1 MHSYAR
7 ELAVAEE
14 AARAAGEIL
23 RELRGVGLNV
33 REKPDRTLVTDAD
46 LAAEAEI
53 LNRLREAFPED
64 GILSEEAGDT
74 GPANERR
81 WIVDPLD
88 GTSNYAR
95 GLPFFTVSIALWEGG
110 RPAVA
115 ALYMPVLDE
124 LFAATRETASTLN
137 GEPIRVSP
145 IGAIED
151 AMINVYFDRHE
162 RLEEGLE
169 IFRRV
174 ALRCEGR
181 VKTIGSSASLL
192 CYVACGRLD
201 GFLRNT
207 IQLWDF
213 AAGIL
218 VAQQAGAVVTD
229 FAGDPLVR
237 TGQSLLATNG
247 RIHSQLAGAIG
258 AYPKT
263 QHPTPNTQ

>member
-1 MHSYAR
+1 MPYAR
-7 ELAVAEE
+7 ELIIAEE
-14 AARAAGEIL
+14 AARAAGGVL
-23 RELRGVGLNV
+23 RELRGRGLNV
-33 REKPDRTLVTDAD
+33 REKADRSLVTDAD
-46 LAAEAEI
+46 LAAEAEV
-53 LNRLREAFPED
+53 LGRLQEAFPQD
-64 GILSEEAGDT
+64 GILSEEAGLFGPT
-74 GPANERR
+74 GGRQ

-95 GLPFFTVSIALWEGG
+95 GLPFFTVSIALWDGG

-115 ALYMPVLDE
+115 ALYMPVMDE
-124 LFAATRETASTLN
+124 LFLATRETESTLN
-137 GEPIRVSP
+137 GEPIRVSR

-169 IFRRV
+169 TFRRV

-201 GFLRNT
+201 GFIRNR
-207 IQLWDF
+207 IKVWDF

-218 VAQQAGAVVTD
+218 VAQQAGATVTD
-229 FAGDPLVR
+229 FDGEPLVR

-247 RIHSQLAGAIG
+247 LIHAQLSEAIG
-258 AYPKT
+258 
-263 QHPTPNTQ
+263 TPDLSIRR